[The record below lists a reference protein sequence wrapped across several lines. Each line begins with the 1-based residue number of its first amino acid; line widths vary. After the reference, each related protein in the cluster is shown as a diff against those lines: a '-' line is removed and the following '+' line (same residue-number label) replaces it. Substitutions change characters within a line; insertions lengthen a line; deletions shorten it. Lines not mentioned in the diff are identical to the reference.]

1 MQYIDKSELA
11 QEPALSLAPIDMN
24 FHEFV
29 TKEEVDPA
37 TGLSKPKDV
46 LEIRPECKGKLITSL
61 DELREYAEKCR
72 GKDIA
77 VDTETTGICYRDD
90 YIVGV
95 SIAYD
100 KYYTGIYIPIRHQ
113 IKQKVEKEEPLLDEN
128 GEQKKTK
135 TGKLR
140 VKKVKT
146 FNYSDSPYNLPA
158 KEVLDLVYQIMLDA
172 NCVFMHNSEF
182 DLNMFKK
189 EGYDVMKVNTFDTI
203 ILPYLYDSEGKNTN
217 GLKFLERR
225 LLGRIVPEFKDALGG
240 ETNFQYTDPTLSY
253 SYACYDKET
262 DVLTENGWVNWQDYN
277 GVDKLATINIETEL
291 LEYQSPT
298 KLYKYMYKGKMECC
312 VSQALDYCVTPN
324 HNMVVARAQNPDNGW
339 LFKRADSLNAEET
352 TMIAPRNFKGGNTTI
367 EINGNKYDAVIMAKL
382 AALIIAD
389 GCIRTKNKNHRGYE
403 IVLSTCKDKNY
414 KEIESI
420 LLTSP
425 FNWHS
430 YPRKNNMVE
439 WGLNNKD
446 LWEWLEPYAGHGS
459 LNKRV
464 PKEIFELTKE
474 AIDGFLQAYSWTD
487 GYNYPTGAVQYYSI
501 SPYIVDGLQH
511 LLMLVGK
518 RSSVYT
524 KQQKDSCINGRT
536 IKAENCHPIYY
547 IKITSERTKR
557 IKKTN
562 RFQTD
567 YNDYVYCAEVPNH
580 TLITRRNLKTMVAGN
595 CFDATGTYGVKQDFT
610 PLVNKLLDRYQEVIK
625 IDGIKYN
632 VMKADNNLIRSFVD
646 YYNHA
651 ILQVDKQ
658 VAIDYK
664 EKIMSDLAKTKD
676 KIFSYFGK
684 PFNLSKSS
692 NEFKAIMA
700 EFNINT
706 GAMTDTG
713 RISFG
718 DEGLKAIGIAIRE
731 IRDIIENHQIE
742 LEFLDNK
749 LAKNNIYGKKIC
761 DHIETYGVD
770 YFKYKKGTNFG
781 TIYDKDGNSLTRTDF
796 LNTLKKMLEGE
807 TKKKEILE
815 AIKDYGSLMKA
826 LNSYI
831 DKLTQVD
838 SCRMRYR
845 LQSTASGRLSSG
857 NSERSST
864 VHNNY
869 YIDLN
874 AQNLTKPH
882 SCLYKAEES
891 NEYGNIMG
899 YKFTEVSK
907 EYADEHPDELIVE
920 GAVQTANIRKCIVAP
935 TGVYKIY
942 VQDDNGD
949 LTKKFFR
956 VTLKDGTVFEHVAQC
971 RKGINPDVSVPITKD
986 MVEKVEP
993 LGEKRCREVIVDRF
1007 KYLEEYNYIFD
1018 EQLQESRY
1026 VLSCDYSSEE
1036 YIALATL
1043 SRDHVMLDN
1052 FRNGVDPHTAS
1063 AWAIYGKENYSKE
1076 KRKKAKAF
1084 NFANNYGGTKYA
1096 IAQLLEISPEEA
1108 EQMVESYN
1116 KTFWQ
1121 CDAWKKNEI
1130 DKAYNKYKSCAFN
1143 VFGRP
1148 RQFVTRTRAIH
1159 AIQDKSNISLEE
1171 IRERERMANNMKA
1184 SINRRIIS
1192 HIIQSS
1198 CGDIC
1203 RLDLLKLYSLFFQK
1217 RDPHIDFLTTVHDE
1231 VNFSVD
1237 KSKIIEYA
1245 RKVEDTMLFPYFD
1258 KTLPIK
1264 VTIGIGDSLG
1274 NVFDFVWADKERTKL
1289 VPKHF

>member
-11 QEPALSLAPIDMN
+11 QEPALPLAPIDMN
-24 FHEFV
+24 FHEFI
-29 TKEEVDPA
+29 TKEEVDSV
-37 TGLSKPKDV
+37 TGLSKPKDI

-61 DELREYAEKCR
+61 DELREYVEKCK

-146 FNYSDSPYNLPA
+146 YNYSDSPYNLPA
-158 KEVLDLVYQIMLDA
+158 KEVLDIVYQIMLNA

-189 EGYDVMKVNTFDTI
+189 EGYDVMKLNTFDTI

-253 SYACYDKET
+253 SYA
-262 DVLTENGWVNWQDYN
+262 
-277 GVDKLATINIETEL
+277 
-291 LEYQSPT
+291 
-298 KLYKYMYKGKMECC
+298 
-312 VSQALDYCVTPN
+312 AL
-324 HNMVVARAQNPDNGW
+324 
-339 LFKRADSLNAEET
+339 
-352 TMIAPRNFKGGNTTI
+352 
-367 EINGNKYDAVIMAKL
+367 
-382 AALIIAD
+382 
-389 GCIRTKNKNHRGYE
+389 
-403 IVLSTCKDKNY
+403 
-414 KEIESI
+414 
-420 LLTSP
+420 
-425 FNWHS
+425 
-430 YPRKNNMVE
+430 
-439 WGLNNKD
+439 
-446 LWEWLEPYAGHGS
+446 
-459 LNKRV
+459 
-464 PKEIFELTKE
+464 
-474 AIDGFLQAYSWTD
+474 
-487 GYNYPTGAVQYYSI
+487 
-501 SPYIVDGLQH
+501 
-511 LLMLVGK
+511 
-518 RSSVYT
+518 
-524 KQQKDSCINGRT
+524 
-536 IKAENCHPIYY
+536 
-547 IKITSERTKR
+547 
-557 IKKTN
+557 
-562 RFQTD
+562 
-567 YNDYVYCAEVPNH
+567 
-580 TLITRRNLKTMVAGN
+580 
-595 CFDATGTYGVKQDFT
+595 DATGTYGVKQDFT
-610 PLVNKLLDRYQEVIK
+610 PLVMKLLDRYKEVLVV
-625 IDGIKYN
+625 DGVRYN

-651 ILQVDKQ
+651 LLQVDKQ

-706 GAMTDTG
+706 GVTTDTG

-731 IRDIIENHQIE
+731 IRDILENHQIE
-742 LEFLDNK
+742 LEFFDNK

-761 DHIETYGVD
+761 DHIEIYGVD

-796 LNTLKKMLEGE
+796 LNTLNKMLEGE

-815 AIKDYGSLMKA
+815 AIKEYGSLMKA

-907 EYADEHPDELIVE
+907 EYAEEHPDELIVE

-935 TGVYKIY
+935 TGIYKIY
-942 VQDDNGD
+942 VQDENGD
-949 LTKKFFR
+949 LTKKFYR

-971 RKGINPDVSVPITKD
+971 RRGINPDVSVPITKD

-993 LGEKRCREVIVDRF
+993 LGEKKCKEVIVDRF

-1148 RQFVTRTRAIH
+1148 RQFVSRTRTMAEIR
-1159 AIQDKSNISLEE
+1159 DKSDVSLEE
-1171 IRERERMANNMKA
+1171 IQERNRMANSIKA
-1184 SINRRIIS
+1184 SIDRRIIS

-1203 RLDLLKLYSLFFQK
+1203 RLDLLKLYALFFQK

-1231 VNFSVD
+1231 INFSVD
-1237 KSKIIEYA
+1237 KSMIIEYA

-1258 KTLPIK
+1258 RTLPIK

>member
-11 QEPALSLAPIDMN
+11 QEPVLPLAPIDTN
-24 FHEFV
+24 FHEYV
-29 TKEEVDPA
+29 TKEEVDSE
-37 TGLSKPKDV
+37 TGLVKPV
-46 LEIRPECKGKLITSL
+46 ESLEVKKECQGRLITSLEELRTYAEECKGK
-61 DELREYAEKCR
+61 E
-72 GKDIA
+72 IA
-77 VDTETTGICYRDD
+77 VDTETTGVCYRDD

-100 KYYTGIYIPIRHQ
+100 KYYSGIYIPIRHQ

-128 GEQKKTK
+128 GVQLKTK
-135 TGKLR
+135 AGKLR

-146 FNYSDSPYNLPA
+146 FNYIDSPYNLPA
-158 KEVLDLVYQIMLDA
+158 KEVLDLVYQIMVDA
-172 NCVFMHNSEF
+172 DCVFMHNSEF

-189 EGYDVMKVNTFDTI
+189 EGYDVMKINTFDTI

-225 LLGRIVPEFKDALGG
+225 LLGRVVPEFKDALGG
-240 ETNFQYTDPTLSY
+240 ETNFQYTDPTQSY
-253 SYACYDKET
+253 SYACYD
-262 DVLTENGWVNWQDYN
+262 V
-277 GVDKLATINIETEL
+277 
-291 LEYQSPT
+291 
-298 KLYKYMYKGKMECC
+298 
-312 VSQALDYCVTPN
+312 
-324 HNMVVARAQNPDNGW
+324 
-339 LFKRADSLNAEET
+339 
-352 TMIAPRNFKGGNTTI
+352 
-367 EINGNKYDAVIMAKL
+367 
-382 AALIIAD
+382 
-389 GCIRTKNKNHRGYE
+389 
-403 IVLSTCKDKNY
+403 
-414 KEIESI
+414 
-420 LLTSP
+420 
-425 FNWHS
+425 
-430 YPRKNNMVE
+430 
-439 WGLNNKD
+439 
-446 LWEWLEPYAGHGS
+446 
-459 LNKRV
+459 
-464 PKEIFELTKE
+464 
-474 AIDGFLQAYSWTD
+474 
-487 GYNYPTGAVQYYSI
+487 
-501 SPYIVDGLQH
+501 
-511 LLMLVGK
+511 
-518 RSSVYT
+518 
-524 KQQKDSCINGRT
+524 
-536 IKAENCHPIYY
+536 
-547 IKITSERTKR
+547 
-557 IKKTN
+557 
-562 RFQTD
+562 
-567 YNDYVYCAEVPNH
+567 
-580 TLITRRNLKTMVAGN
+580 
-595 CFDATGTYGVKQDFT
+595 TGTFGVREELT
-610 PLVNKLLDRYQEVIK
+610 PLVEKLLERYQNVIK
-625 IDGIKYN
+625 IDGVKYN

-651 ILQVDKQ
+651 VLQVDKQ

-664 EKIMSDLAKTKD
+664 EKIMADLASAKEM
-676 KIFSYFGK
+676 IFGYFGK

-692 NEFKAIMA
+692 KEFQAVMK

-706 GAMTDTG
+706 GATTDTG

-718 DEGLKAIGIAIRE
+718 DEGLKAIGIALKE
-731 IRDIIENHQIE
+731 LKDIVENHQLE
-742 LEFLDNK
+742 LEFLNNK
-749 LAKNNIYGKKIC
+749 LAKNNLYSKRLC
-761 DHIETYGVD
+761 DLIETYGSD
-770 YFKYKKGTNFG
+770 YFKYTKGTNFG
-781 TIYDKDGNSLTRTDF
+781 TIYDKNGNALTRTDF
-796 LNTLKKMLEGE
+796 LNTLKEMLAGE

-815 AIKDYGSLMKA
+815 AIKNYGSLMKA

-845 LQSTASGRLSSG
+845 LYSTASGRLSSG

-891 NEYGNIMG
+891 DEYGNIMG

-907 EYADEHPDELIVE
+907 EYAEEHPDELIVE

-935 TGVYKIY
+935 SGVYKVY
-942 VQDDNGD
+942 VQDENGP

-956 VTLKDGTVFEHVAQC
+956 VKLKDGKTFEHVAKC
-971 RKGINPDVSVPITKD
+971 RIGINPDKSIPITPD
-986 MVEKVEP
+986 MVESVEP
-993 LGEKRCREVIVDRF
+993 LGEKKCKEVIVDRF
-1007 KYLEEYNYIFD
+1007 KYLEGYDYIFD

-1043 SRDHVMLDN
+1043 SRDHVMLEN
-1052 FRNGVDPHTAS
+1052 FKNGVDPHTAS

-1108 EQMVESYN
+1108 EQMVENYN

-1130 DKAYNKYKSCAFN
+1130 DKAYNKYKGCAYN

-1148 RQFVTRTRAIH
+1148 RQFVSRIRTMG
-1159 AIQDKSNISLEE
+1159 NIRNNGDVSLEE
-1171 IRERERMANNMKA
+1171 IRERDRMSNSIKA
-1184 SINRRIIS
+1184 SIDRRIIS

-1203 RLDLLKLYSLFFQK
+1203 RLDLLKLYALFFKK

-1231 VNFSVD
+1231 INFSVD

-1245 RKVEDTMLFPYFD
+1245 RIVEDTMLFPYFD
-1258 KTLPIK
+1258 STLPIR

-1274 NVFDFVWADKERTKL
+1274 NVFDFVWTDETRTKL